1 MLQIITGKFF
11 KKPERYKSPRRAV
24 LFSNYDWIEPL
35 ETCVGTLE
43 PVDSGGIITW
53 VFSYVNQME
62 KEDGKFA
69 IVRVGDDEVVE
80 QFRLLSMFGLR
91 AYFASHRHEVEHYCR
106 QARTSVTDDSI
117 PSQMLSRYFAIGL
130 RGKVEDPKHF
140 ANLVETTVSLKRE
153 RYLATMA
160 ALRTFCSALEATS
173 TSVDLA
179 YSMLVYALESLAQG
193 FGGYQPVW
201 SDYEDK
207 VRNSIDG
214 LLGSTTTEVADG
226 IRTALLESAHLK
238 LMKRFVTFVETH
250 TDDSYF
256 IREAEGIQ
264 AAIRK
269 TEFTRALK
277 NAYRMRSGYVHELKP
292 IVSQLRI
299 PTISQQDAF
308 RWDYEPY
315 FTLSGLVRLTSHV
328 LKNFIER
335 GESVATEEIN
345 WRGQLPGIITMKWSP
360 EYWIHQAASFSPQN
374 ATERYS
380 AFLDHF
386 VTKMGTKAPIVEM
399 TAVMEKTEQTVAA
412 GNERQKIAMLCLYW
426 VYNCCLL
433 KELRRPNWEEFLKGY
448 EPLLD
453 KCCIETASA
462 RLALGGELEWSL
474 EECRRCFDEY
484 DQKRFGNSVTHI
496 PQVLE
501 TALMATVANKALA
514 DGKKDLH
521 QAYLQRAILNCPGLA
536 EVQKLLSEAL
546 DKEAA
551 TDCEELIFGKPQG
564 KADELPQAKKS

>member
-11 KKPERYKSPRRAV
+11 KKADRYKTPRKAV
-24 LFSNYDWIEPL
+24 LFSNYDWIEPI

-43 PVDSGGIITW
+43 PVDSGGIATW

-62 KEDGKFA
+62 KENGKFA
-69 IVRVGDDEVVE
+69 IVRVGDDELVE
-80 QFRLLSMFGLR
+80 QFRLLSVFGLR

-106 QARTSVTDDSI
+106 QTRTSVTDDSI

-140 ANLVETTVSLKRE
+140 GKFIEKTLSLKRE

-173 TSVDLA
+173 TSMDLA

-207 VRNSIDG
+207 VSKSVDG
-214 LLGSTTTEVADG
+214 FLSSVATEVSDG
-226 IRTALLESAHLK
+226 IRAALLESAHLK
-238 LMKRFVTFVETH
+238 LMKRFIAFIESH

-256 IREAEGIQ
+256 TREAEEIQ

-269 TEFTRALK
+269 TEFARALK

-292 IVSQLRI
+292 IVSQLRV

-315 FTLSGLVRLTSHV
+315 LTLSGLARLTSHV
-328 LKNFIER
+328 LKKFIER
-335 GESVATEEIN
+335 GESVATEEVN

-360 EYWIHQAASFSPQN
+360 EYWIHQAASFSPVN
-374 ATERYS
+374 ASERYS

-386 VTKMGTKAPIVEM
+386 VARMHTKEPIVEM
-399 TAVMEKTEQTVAA
+399 TAVMEKTEQAVTAA
-412 GNERQKIAMLCLYW
+412 NERQKTAMLCLYW
-426 VYNCCLL
+426 VYNCCLV

-453 KCCIETASA
+453 RCCIETASA
-462 RLALGGELEWSL
+462 LLALGGELVWSL
-474 EECRRCFDEY
+474 EECRHCFDEY

-496 PQVLE
+496 PQALE
-501 TALMATVANKALA
+501 TAMMATVANKALA
-514 DGKKDLH
+514 EGKSDLH
-521 QAYLQRAILNCPGLA
+521 RAYMQRAILNCPGLA
-536 EVQKLLSEAL
+536 EVQKLLGEAL
-546 DKEAA
+546 DKGA
-551 TDCEELIFGKPQG
+551 TVDCDKLIFGKPKTEPNQSQ
-564 KADELPQAKKS
+564 QAQKS

>member
-11 KKPERYKSPRRAV
+11 KKSERYKTSRRAV

-43 PVDSGGIITW
+43 PVDCGGIATW

-62 KEDGKFA
+62 KEDGRFA

-80 QFRLLSMFGLR
+80 QFRLLSVFGLR

-106 QARTSVTDDSI
+106 QTRTSVTDDSI

-130 RGKVEDPKHF
+130 HGKVEDPKHF
-140 ANLVETTVSLKRE
+140 AKFVEETLSLKRE

-201 SDYEDK
+201 NDYEDK
-207 VRNSIDG
+207 VRKSVDG
-214 LLGSTTTEVADG
+214 FLGSVATEVADG
-226 IRTALLESAHLK
+226 VRAALLESAHLK
-238 LMKRFVTFVETH
+238 LMKRFVTFIEAH

-277 NAYRMRSGYVHELKP
+277 NAYKMRSGYVHELKP
-292 IVSQLRI
+292 LVSQLRI

-328 LKNFIER
+328 LKNFVER
-335 GESVATEEIN
+335 GESVATRISMAESTPWHHHNENVAGSIGFIS
-345 WRGQLPGIITMKWSP
+345 RLVFARKRERSD
-360 EYWIHQAASFSPQN
+360 IHI
-374 ATERYS
+374 
-380 AFLDHF
+380 LVHF
-386 VTKMGTKAPIVEM
+386 VTKR
-399 TAVMEKTEQTVAA
+399 AA
-412 GNERQKIAMLCLYW
+412 
-426 VYNCCLL
+426 
-433 KELRRPNWEEFLKGY
+433 
-448 EPLLD
+448 
-453 KCCIETASA
+453 
-462 RLALGGELEWSL
+462 
-474 EECRRCFDEY
+474 
-484 DQKRFGNSVTHI
+484 
-496 PQVLE
+496 
-501 TALMATVANKALA
+501 
-514 DGKKDLH
+514 
-521 QAYLQRAILNCPGLA
+521 
-536 EVQKLLSEAL
+536 
-546 DKEAA
+546 
-551 TDCEELIFGKPQG
+551 
-564 KADELPQAKKS
+564 KSRSSR